1 MRAPLCECSV
11 FQRLC
16 QVLPDFPN
24 HFYWEKSLQTTKF
37 YANKV
42 FFTDFTLYFLSFSCI
57 AKKKKKEK
65 DFKSS

>member
-16 QVLPDFPN
+16 QVLHDFPN
-24 HFYWEKSLQTTKF
+24 HFYWETKF

-57 AKKKKKEK
+57 AKKKKEK

>member
-16 QVLPDFPN
+16 QVLHDFPN
-24 HFYWEKSLQTTKF
+24 HFYWEKTTKF

-57 AKKKKKEK
+57 AEKKEK